1 MDLGTGSPK
10 ANATRSKA
18 RDPGMLQYGSNLKDQ
33 KKSRKARASLRRACG
48 HFGVKHRAQNPYRQP
63 HLSIPEICI
72 SRRTMSRS
80 ARDTFPK
87 IPPLLYDLF
96 LVHQPDHQ
104 NLVFRLLPLRTG
116 PGTQIGC
123 SDSLQVFGLPSE
135 VLTPKIL
142 VFGLWT
148 WEPGSPKANATRSK
162 ARDPGMLQ
170 YGSKLKEQKK
180 VREARASPRRVWS
193 HFGVKTVHKIR
204 TVSHTSRYQKSAYLE
219 EPCLD
224 LQEIPSRKSLR
235 SCTICFWYTNRTTK
249 NLVFRLLSSRTGPG
263 TKVGCSECFSQRTG
277 LLSKFSVFRT
287 KSGVRSAPEA
297 FWTAL

>member
-80 ARDTFPK
+80 AGDTFPK

-104 NLVFRLLPLRTG
+104 K
-116 PGTQIGC
+116 
-123 SDSLQVFGLPSE
+123 FGLPTARLE
-135 VLTPKIL
+135 DRFWHPKSG
-142 VFGLWT
+142 VWSA
-148 WEPGSPKANATRSK
+148 PNAARSK
-162 ARDPGMLQ
+162 TRNLGMLQ
-170 YGSKLKEQKK
+170 YGSK
-180 VREARASPRRVWS
+180 A
-193 HFGVKTVHKIR
+193 
-204 TVSHTSRYQKSAYLE
+204 
-219 EPCLD
+219 
-224 LQEIPSRKSLR
+224 
-235 SCTICFWYTNRTTK
+235 
-249 NLVFRLLSSRTGPG
+249 
-263 TKVGCSECFSQRTG
+263 
-277 LLSKFSVFRT
+277 
-287 KSGVRSAPEA
+287 
-297 FWTAL
+297 